1 MDDNKTIHQ
10 DLEDTA
16 ATVEDVIATDDVNDA
31 DMDETIDAIVDASD
45 ELELDDDED
54 NDDIDSVEGLEDE
67 EIDIEAED
75 EYEAAEIELMS
86 DIDQQHEKDS
96 EEIAEEVEDDIELT
110 EAYHLIDDALIESV
124 LTSEDELIESI

>member
-1 MDDNKTIHQ
+1 
-10 DLEDTA
+10 
-16 ATVEDVIATDDVNDA
+16 
-31 DMDETIDAIVDASD
+31 
-45 ELELDDDED
+45 
-54 NDDIDSVEGLEDE
+54 
-67 EIDIEAED
+67 
-75 EYEAAEIELMS
+75 MS